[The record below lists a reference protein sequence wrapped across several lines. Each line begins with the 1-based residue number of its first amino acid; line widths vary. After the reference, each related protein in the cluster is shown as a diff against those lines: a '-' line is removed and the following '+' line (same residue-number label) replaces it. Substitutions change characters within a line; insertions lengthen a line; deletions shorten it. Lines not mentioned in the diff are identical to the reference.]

1 MNNSHYFH
9 FTLGPVQGFV
19 SQARRTRDFW
29 AGSFLLSW
37 LSGVAM
43 AATEQ
48 MGGKITFPIP
58 AAGYLAWIR
67 GNGKG
72 IAPRQGSIPNRFKA
86 EVPADFDGKLVEQAV
101 RAAWMQLAEHVW
113 QQDLQAIASPAT
125 RTVWQRQ
132 NAAFWEISWAITD
145 DVNASNL
152 LDRRKNWRNHLPPPE
167 PGVKCVIMEGWQELS
182 GIENMQKDGNE
193 ERRVFW
199 ERVCAIQPAGAT
211 DFASGEKE
219 GKDKKV
225 GEMLCALA
233 FVKRRFVRHFSSF
246 KTTLKL
252 GEKALP
258 LQGWPLETGMP
269 STAYMAAVHWLE
281 AVLDKDEDAVA
292 KLFEAGKKLAGND
305 EWNVRIE
312 CLHKAVENKEGW
324 SAEKRKLIALDGNV
338 FFEHTRGN
346 TKFYPDLKA
355 VEGFESSLKSLALTD
370 KAPTPFYAVLMMDG
384 DSLGT
389 QMSSLDNQ
397 EKIATSLNKF
407 TAEVAQVV
415 QANNGFLI
423 YAGGDDVLA
432 LLPLEDA
439 LACALACRNAYTK
452 AFNGTG
458 IKTTLSGAVI
468 YAHVKTALGEVLRQA
483 HHVLDDVAKD
493 GAGRDAIAI
502 RVLKPGGDHLTWAQ
516 PWEIALN
523 ADKSCLE
530 LEERIDDF
538 SKADGTDRQFS
549 SKFFYRMRERFT
561 MLQDGLDEHQQ
572 LALLAADYIAS
583 EPAKKVDPATGK
595 KVKISIEDAK
605 QIIAPLL
612 NQCRPKVRVIGTDKA
627 TWKSKAAQADAA
639 LLVRFLA
646 HKGVEAR

>member
-1 MNNSHYFH
+1 MNYFH

-58 AAGYLAWIR
+58 AADYLDWIR

-72 IAPRQGSIPNRFKA
+72 EAPRQGSIPNRFKA
-86 EVPADFDGKLVEQAV
+86 AVPADFDGKLVEQAV
-101 RAAWMQLAEHVW
+101 REAWMQLAEHVW
-113 QQDLQAIASPAT
+113 KEDGLENIAKSAGVDHEAV
-125 RTVWQRQ
+125 RKIWGRQ
-132 NAAFWEISWAITD
+132 HKAFWEVSWAITED
-145 DVNASNL
+145 ETLSNL

-182 GIENMQKDGNE
+182 GIEAMRSDDNKA
-193 ERRVFW
+193 RAAFW
-199 ERVCAIQPAGAT
+199 NKVRAIKLAGES
-211 DFASGEKE
+211 DFAE
-219 GKDKKV
+219 

-233 FVKRRFVRHFSSF
+233 FVKRRFARHFKDEKRNVEFTATIPLGSKSLY
-246 KTTLKL
+246 LK
-252 GEKALP
+252 
-258 LQGWPLETGMP
+258 GWKLDTGMP

-281 AVLDKDEDAVA
+281 NVVEKSDQT
-292 KLFEAGKKLAGND
+292 KLLELLKAGKKLAGND
-305 EWNVRIE
+305 EWSVRIK
-312 CLHKAVENKEGW
+312 CLHDAVDKEGW
-324 SAEKRKLIALDGNV
+324 SAEKRQLIALDGNV

-346 TKFYPDLKA
+346 KKFYPDRNSVDEFEEKLK
-355 VEGFESSLKSLALTD
+355 LLALKD

-389 QMSSLDNQ
+389 QMSSLENQ
-397 EKIATSLNKF
+397 KYIATALNIF
-407 TAEVAQVV
+407 TAEVEKVV
-415 QANNGFLI
+415 QENSGFLI

-439 LACALACRNAYTK
+439 LRCALKCRNTYEN
-452 AFNGTG
+452 AFAEVNKDTPEDKK
-458 IKTTLSGAVI
+458 IRTTLSGAVI
-468 YAHVKTALGEVLRQA
+468 YAHVKVALGEVLRQA
-483 HHVLDDVAKD
+483 HQVLDDEAKE

-523 ADKSCLE
+523 EDKSQLE
-530 LEERIDDF
+530 LQDLIATF
-538 SKADGTDRQFS
+538 SKADGADSQFS

-561 MLQDGLDEHQQ
+561 LLQDGLNEPQQ
-572 LALLAADYIAS
+572 LALLAADYVVSGA
-583 EPAKKVDPATGK
+583 AQCKD
-595 KVKISIEDAK
+595 IEQAK

-612 NQCRPKVRVIGTDKA
+612 NQCRQKVRVIGTDKL
-627 TWKSKAAQADAA
+627 TWKSQTAKADAA

-646 HKGVEAR
+646 HKGVETR